1 MNRNRMNHASM
12 LITGAVALVLSADL
26 AHATPDSWNVER
38 EHGELHVFGSLTEG
52 ACSLDMRSAFQDV
65 DMGNLTTASLGIKGD
80 RGRSVE
86 VTLKL
91 KGCFRTRGESIDVRL
106 NNRTWDIL
114 QPVVTATFLAPA
126 DRYNPELVAVKGA
139 QGFGLRLTDR
149 RGRDI
154 RLGARGAAQPVTPS
168 QDELVYRISPE
179 RTAAPVQPGAW
190 QALLGF
196 RLNYD

>member
-1 MNRNRMNHASM
+1 MNRNRMNCAST
-12 LITGAVALVLSADL
+12 LVLGGLVLVLSAGM
-26 AHATPDSWNVER
+26 ASATLDNWNVEG

-52 ACSLDMRSAFQDV
+52 ACSLDMRSAYQDV
-65 DMGNLTTASLGIKGD
+65 DMGNQTTASLGIEGD
-80 RGRSVE
+80 RGRPVE

-91 KGCFRTRGESIDVRL
+91 KECLSTRGESTDVRL
-106 NNRTWDIL
+106 GKRTWGIL

-126 DRYNPELVAVKGA
+126 DLYNPELVAVKGA
-139 QGFGLRLTDR
+139 QGFGLRLTDHH
-149 RGRDI
+149 GRDI
-154 RLGARGAAQPVTPS
+154 RLGDRGAPQLVALS
-168 QDELVYRISPE
+168 QDELVYSITPE